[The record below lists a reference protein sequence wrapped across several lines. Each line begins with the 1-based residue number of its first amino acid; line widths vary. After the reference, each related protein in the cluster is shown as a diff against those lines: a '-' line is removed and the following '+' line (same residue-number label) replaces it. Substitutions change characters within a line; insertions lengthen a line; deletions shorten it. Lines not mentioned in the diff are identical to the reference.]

1 MKEMKFGSQLREL
14 RKKRGLSQIEA
25 ANKLGLKQNTFSHY
39 ENGKSFPDMATLIK
53 IAEYFK
59 VSLDELVYSL
69 EENTKETINDHEEI
83 FVDLEKGLSI
93 EEMANKYSFVVNGE
107 ELPKENKKE
116 VLNAIKYEYFKM
128 KGII

>member
-1 MKEMKFGSQLREL
+1 MKFGSQLRAL

-25 ANKLGLKQNTFSHY
+25 ANNLGLKQNTFSHY
-39 ENGKSFPDMATLIK
+39 ENGKSFPDMATLTK

-69 EENTKETINDHEEI
+69 EENTEKTIKDHAEI

-93 EEMANKYSFVVNGE
+93 EEMAKKYSFVVNGE
-107 ELPKENKKE
+107 ELPIENKKE

-128 KGII
+128 KGVI